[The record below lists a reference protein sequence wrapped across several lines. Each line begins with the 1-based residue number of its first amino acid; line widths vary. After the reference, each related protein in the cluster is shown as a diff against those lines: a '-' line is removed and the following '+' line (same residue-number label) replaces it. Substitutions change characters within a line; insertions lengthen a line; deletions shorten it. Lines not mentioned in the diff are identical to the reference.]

1 MNKSQLALARNELS
15 SETVEA
21 LSQARNEPAWLR
33 KHRLA
38 AWNAFEKLSLPGSRY
53 TQIRGLEWSEITPLT
68 DEVASVVIPKE
79 FKELMGESVEAAGLL
94 VQVDGQTVRAQLP
107 EDLKKKGVLFMD
119 MTRAVAEH
127 PDLIR
132 RYVDRLE
139 PPGDKI
145 TALQRALFS
154 TGLLLYVPKGV
165 VIDQP
170 LTVMNLLTRPG
181 AGLFTQGFI
190 IAEPESAVTCLEE
203 LYSAGAEA
211 EFERLTMQ
219 ANTTLVHVGRGA
231 HVNFAG
237 VQNWSTHVY
246 NFSRRR
252 GLLEQDAKLRWTLGW
267 LGGRLTMS
275 QVESVLDGP
284 GAELQDVQVFFTNGR
299 QHMDLTSNLRHQK
312 PHTKGEVTVKGVL
325 KDKSQSVFWGLIR
338 IEPDAQHANAFQS
351 QRSLILENGPRSNA
365 IPSLEIEANDV
376 RCTHAASAS
385 QIDEEQI
392 FYLKSRGLRDDEAK
406 KIIVDGF
413 FEPIIAKIPLP
424 LMQARIRILIDRK
437 WQTGV

>member
-1 MNKSQLALARNELS
+1 MNKSQMALERNELS
-15 SETVEA
+15 IETVEA
-21 LSQARNEPAWLR
+21 LSQARNEPDWLR
-33 KHRLA
+33 KRRLE

-53 TQIRGLEWSEITPLT
+53 TQIRGLEWRGITPLV
-68 DEVASVVIPKE
+68 DRVESPVLPKE
-79 FKELMGESVEAAGLL
+79 FKELIGESVEAAGILI
-94 VQVDGQTVRAQLP
+94 QVDGQTVRAELP
-107 EDLKKKGVLFMD
+107 EDLKRKGVLFLD
-119 MTRAVAEH
+119 MTTAVAEH

-139 PPGDKI
+139 PPSDKI
-145 TALQRALFS
+145 NALQRALFS
-154 TGLLLYVPKGV
+154 TGLFLYVPKGV
-165 VIDQP
+165 VIGQP
-170 LTVMNLLTRPG
+170 LTVMNLLTRPEV
-181 AGLFTQGFI
+181 GLFTQSLI

-203 LYSAGAEA
+203 LYSPGAEFDRSA
-211 EFERLTMQ
+211 MQ
-219 ANTTLVHVGRGA
+219 ANMTLVHVGRGA
-231 HVNFAG
+231 QVNFAG
-237 VQNWSTHVY
+237 VQNWNAHVY

-275 QVESVLDGP
+275 HVESVLDGP

-406 KIIVDGF
+406 KTIVDGF

>member
-1 MNKSQLALARNELS
+1 MNKSPMALERNKLS
-15 SETVEA
+15 IETVEA
-21 LSQARNEPAWLR
+21 LSQARNEPEWLR
-33 KHRLA
+33 KRRLE
-38 AWNAFEKLSLPGSRY
+38 AWNAFEKLSFPGSRY
-53 TQIRGLEWSEITPLT
+53 TQIRGLEWSEITPLV
-68 DEVASVVIPKE
+68 DEVESPVIPKE
-79 FKELMGESVEAAGLL
+79 FKELIGESVEAAGLL
-94 VQVDGQTVRAQLP
+94 IQVDGQTVRAELP
-107 EDLKKKGVLFMD
+107 EDLTKKGVLFMD
-119 MTRAVAEH
+119 MTPAIREH
-127 PDLIR
+127 PDLVR
-132 RYVDRLE
+132 RSVDRLE
-139 PPGDKI
+139 PPGDRI
-145 TALQRALFS
+145 NALQRALFS
-154 TGLLLYVPKGV
+154 TGLFLYVPKGV
-165 VIDQP
+165 VIKQP

-181 AGLFTQGFI
+181 VGLFTQSLI
-190 IAEPESAVTCLEE
+190 IAEPESAITCLEE
-203 LYSAGAEA
+203 LYSPGAEFDRSA
-211 EFERLTMQ
+211 MQ

-231 HVNFAG
+231 QVNFAG
-237 VQNWSTHVY
+237 VQNWNTHVY

-275 QVESVLDGP
+275 HVESVLDGP

-406 KIIVDGF
+406 KTIVDGF